1 MTPDNKYRLLTQLEE
16 PMILPERL
24 YNVRYEQDNI
34 SIRRSREMRPTEE
47 EPMR

>member
-1 MTPDNKYRLLTQLEE
+1 
-16 PMILPERL
+16 MILPERL